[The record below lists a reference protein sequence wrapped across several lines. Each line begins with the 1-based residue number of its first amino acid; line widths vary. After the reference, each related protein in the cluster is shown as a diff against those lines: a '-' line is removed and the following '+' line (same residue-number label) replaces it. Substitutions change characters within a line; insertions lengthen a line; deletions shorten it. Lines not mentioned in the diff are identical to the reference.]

1 MSTRIKVSG
10 VTGSIVIAL
19 IASFLFVM
27 GAGGQKTPPK
37 KPEDVVEEVIYAYGS
52 RPAIY
57 GIQRNGVIKSN
68 LKLTTPDGVREGIA
82 TNKFIRK
89 PKLTEDHLILTLEFG
104 KNRFV
109 IGFDGKQGW
118 TQSNGELQDP
128 PPAETIAAFRNAH
141 AHSYETL
148 LRYKENDAKVAYAG
162 SRSFGPNNELDLID
176 LTLPDGTKTRY
187 EVSRKFR
194 RIIYLEYDDQPAAP
208 EAKPIKYRLYFK
220 DFRAIQNTLV
230 PYDIQVFRD
239 GVLSEERKLVEVAYN
254 VQLEES
260 AFKPENA
267 NKATEAN
274 KRANP

>member
-1 MSTRIKVSG
+1 M
-10 VTGSIVIAL
+10 
-19 IASFLFVM
+19 ASVLCVM
-27 GAGGQKTPPK
+27 GAGAQKPPL
-37 KPEDVVEEVIYAYGS
+37 KPEDVVEQAIYAYGG

-68 LKLTTPDGVREGIA
+68 LKLTTPDGVREGVA

-89 PKLTEDHLILTLEFG
+89 PKLTEDLLVLTLEFG
-104 KNRFV
+104 RSRFV
-109 IGFDGKQGW
+109 IGFDGKKGW
-118 TQSNGELQDP
+118 TQDNGEIQDP

-148 LRYKENDAKVAYAG
+148 LRYKENEAKIEYAG
-162 SRSFGPNNELDLID
+162 NRSFGPNNELDLID

-194 RIIYLEYDDQPAAP
+194 RIIYLEYEDPAPAP
-208 EAKPIKYRLYFK
+208 EAKPVKYRLYFK

-230 PYDIQVFRD
+230 PYDVQVFRD

-267 NKATEAN
+267 NKATETN
-274 KRANP
+274 KPANP